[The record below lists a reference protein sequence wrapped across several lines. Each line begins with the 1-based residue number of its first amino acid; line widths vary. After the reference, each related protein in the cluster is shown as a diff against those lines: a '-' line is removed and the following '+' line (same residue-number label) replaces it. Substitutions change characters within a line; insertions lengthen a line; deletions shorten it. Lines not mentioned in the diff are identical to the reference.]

1 MLILPPFCTS
11 SIMTGVLR
19 GPDGVFENAPP
30 SSLLID
36 CSTID
41 PGTST
46 LLNSEAVAAGH
57 RMIDAPVRI
66 GTMSLPVS
74 LTYINFYM

>member
-1 MLILPPFCTS
+1 MYDFLSFLCNI
-11 SIMTGVLR
+11 GVLR
-19 GPDGVFENAPP
+19 GPDGVFENAPS

-46 LLNSEAVAAGH
+46 VLNEEAAAAGH
-57 RMIDAPVRI
+57 RMIDAPVNV
-66 GTMSLPVS
+66 TS
-74 LTYINFYM
+74 